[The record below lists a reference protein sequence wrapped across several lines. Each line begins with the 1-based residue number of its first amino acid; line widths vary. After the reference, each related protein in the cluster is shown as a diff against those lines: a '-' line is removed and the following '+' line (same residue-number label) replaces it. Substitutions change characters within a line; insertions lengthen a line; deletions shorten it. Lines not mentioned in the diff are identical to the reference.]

1 TRYAMVGCIANTAA
15 IAIAL
20 AGAVRAAPLIIW
32 CAYSYGTALF
42 LIYRHVR
49 NRKRWPHSFQRAAR
63 RRRSMRSFWPCHG
76 AAWLFC
82 TWVAVT
88 RRSWPYSFQGAA
100 RSRRSMRSFWPCHGD
115 AWRFC
120 TAVVVTRRRDLFGR
134 AGNRHGSM
142 RYCSVVGDS
151 ICSIQLHVGGVA
163 TQCSEVLS
171 CWPEGLLAAWH
182 VGPQLLGLF
191 GCAYRKDQS

>member
-88 RRSWPYSFQGAA
+88 RRRAF
-100 RSRRSMRSFWPCHGD
+100 
-115 AWRFC
+115 
-120 TAVVVTRRRDLFGR
+120 FGR

-142 RYCSVVGDS
+142 RYCSVAGDS
-151 ICSIQLHVGGVA
+151 ICSIQLHVGGLA

-171 CWPEGLLAAWH
+171 CWPEGLLAAWP

-191 GCAYRKDQS
+191 GWAYRKDQS